1 MKKGINMKKSSLEI
15 TPDTNIGDLLKT
27 YPQLE
32 DELIK
37 MAPPF
42 KKLKNPFL
50 RKGIGTVASLK
61 HVSSVGNI
69 PINELIKK
77 INTALGNPASDSS
90 YTVDEYYTPQPNWF
104 SNEKVVVTIIEEE
117 REDKNIMTL
126 VEVNMRAKNVK
137 KGEIIELVT
146 TFLPAVGIDVMRKKG
161 YMSWSNKTE
170 KGLTKTYFIE
180 K

>member
-1 MKKGINMKKSSLEI
+1 MKKPSLEI
-15 TPDTNIGDLLKT
+15 TPETNIGDLLKT
-27 YPQLE
+27 HPQLE
-32 DELIK
+32 EELIK

-69 PINELIKK
+69 PINQLINK
-77 INTALGNPASDSS
+77 INEALGYSTSETS
-90 YTVDEYYTPQPNWF
+90 YIVDEYYTSQPSWF
-104 SNEKVVVTIIEEE
+104 SKEKVAISIIEEE
-117 REDKNIMTL
+117 REDKNNMTL
-126 VEVNMRAKNVK
+126 VEVSKKAKVVK
-137 KGEIIELVT
+137 VGEILELVT

-161 YMSWSNKTE
+161 YESWSVKTE
-170 KGLTKTYFIE
+170 QGLTKTYFIQ